1 MHSNTQYVKT
11 ETGRETNR
19 ETDRQTEIDR
29 DRQRQ
34 TERTKQIQRTKGAG
48 STEEGGGDKAFGCQN
63 FDFMSHTHFAFSLLL
78 KMWTSPSYDKC

>member
-1 MHSNTQYVKT
+1 MTCTATLNTSRQRQAERQT
-11 ETGRETNR
+11 E
-19 ETDRQTEIDR
+19 RQTEIDR